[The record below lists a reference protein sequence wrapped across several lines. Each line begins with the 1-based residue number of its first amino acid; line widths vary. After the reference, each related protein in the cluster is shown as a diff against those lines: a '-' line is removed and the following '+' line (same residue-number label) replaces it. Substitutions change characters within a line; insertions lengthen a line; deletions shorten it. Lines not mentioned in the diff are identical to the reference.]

1 MLVIAR
7 ALMTKPK
14 LILLDE
20 PSMGLA
26 PMIIKNIFKIISH
39 IRDKEDSS
47 ILLVEQN
54 VKAGLSI
61 SDYGYILENGRMAL
75 EGTREDLMNNKDIGK
90 YYLYGKT

>member
-1 MLVIAR
+1 
-7 ALMTKPK
+7 MTKPK
-14 LILLDE
+14 LMLLDE

-26 PMIIKNIFKIISH
+26 PMIIKNIFKIISQ
-39 IRDKEDSS
+39 IRDIQGTS

-61 SDYGYILENGRMAL
+61 SDYGYILENGRRAL

-90 YYLYGKT
+90 YYLYGET